1 MLFFILRPSATC
13 IEKQKEAFRSQIRIA
28 LELKL
33 PLVIHCRDAE
43 EDCWDIMVEVRLHL
57 HNSNMISV
65 LLIYFL
71 FLQHHKG
78 SYRRLKIFNSLFTST
93 GNAMT

>member
-1 MLFFILRPSATC
+1 MLFFILRPSAAC

-28 LELKL
+28 LELEL

-57 HNSNMISV
+57 HTSNISTRNWSFPTGDFITV
-65 LLIYFL
+65 KL
-71 FLQHHKG
+71 FLGFCNIMKEVIG
-78 SYRRLKIFNSLFTST
+78 T
-93 GNAMT
+93 